1 MTQEENDAAEASFK
15 EMMAGDSPIIKPCPN
30 CQVAC
35 LAVRWARMSVLGA
48 ASLFGGRRGACPWLP
63 HVVRECRSRPRVPH
77 ETPPHNGTTRQAPIL
92 KTAGCNFMTCSSC
105 NSPDKMC

>member
-1 MTQEENDAAEASFK
+1 
-15 EMMAGDSPIIKPCPN
+15 
-30 CQVAC
+30 
-35 LAVRWARMSVLGA
+35 MSVLGA

-105 NSPDKMC
+105 NSPDKMCWETGKRRYGKDNCGGGHSCH